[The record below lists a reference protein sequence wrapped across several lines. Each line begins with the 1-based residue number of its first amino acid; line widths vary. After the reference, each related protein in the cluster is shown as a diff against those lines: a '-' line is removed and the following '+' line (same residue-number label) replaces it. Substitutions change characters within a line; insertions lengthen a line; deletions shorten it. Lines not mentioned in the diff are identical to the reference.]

1 MIILAGK
8 KINENEPLFYSL
20 TNIYGIGYSQSWEI
34 CKSLGLSKN
43 VTFSF
48 LSLKKKKKLTKLIEK
63 LFVGS
68 LRFNDKIGNIKH
80 LQNIN
85 LYRGWRHKKKL
96 PVRGQRTKTNRRTRQ
111 KGIF

>member
-1 MIILAGK
+1 MIILCGK
-8 KINENEPLFYSL
+8 KISLDRPVFYGL
-20 TNIYGIGYSQSWEI
+20 TSIFGLGYSQSLEI
-34 CKSLGLSKN
+34 CKSLGLSKT

>member
-1 MIILAGK
+1 M
-8 KINENEPLFYSL
+8 
-20 TNIYGIGYSQSWEI
+20 
-34 CKSLGLSKN
+34 GLSKN

-68 LRFNDKIGNIKH
+68 LRFNDKIGNIKN

-85 LYRGWRHKKKL
+85 LYRG
-96 PVRGQRTKTNRRTRQ
+96 
-111 KGIF
+111 